1 MDDELGVWCPGIRD
15 PTDDIGIGL
24 GGVGPS
30 GLVPLMEHRPGVL
43 GVVGLI
49 EDETVGESDVPY
61 AQHECHGGDKGRDDP
76 ARVLVGH
83 PTVVEAFDG
92 RQGSSRCWHSAIV
105 KGWSD
110 VIVGSAWDDSSVS
123 KTQPGR
129 VILAGTPIG
138 DRRSASPALIETL
151 RDARVIAAEDTR
163 RLRDLLRRLGVESS
177 ARVVSYFEGN
187 ESARTPELIN
197 CLRDGDDVVVVTDAG
212 MPSVSDPG
220 YRLVTAAIEPVSY
233 THLTLP
239 TILLV

>member
-1 MDDELGVWCPGIRD
+1 M
-15 PTDDIGIGL
+15 
-24 GGVGPS
+24 
-30 GLVPLMEHRPGVL
+30 
-43 GVVGLI
+43 
-49 EDETVGESDVPY
+49 
-61 AQHECHGGDKGRDDP
+61 
-76 ARVLVGH
+76 
-83 PTVVEAFDG
+83 
-92 RQGSSRCWHSAIV
+92 
-105 KGWSD
+105 
-110 VIVGSAWDDSSVS
+110 S

-220 YRLVTAAIEPVSY
+220 YRLVTAAIEHGIVVTSVPGPTAVTTALAISGLPTDRFCFEGFLPRKPGERRRRLAELAQEPRTTVPVSY
-233 THLTLP
+233 SHLTLP
-239 TILLV
+239 TTPSV